1 MAYVTPR
8 HYYPTRNRP
17 LRLIVMHTMESPEAG
32 DTAESVANW
41 FAGPTSPVASAH
53 ACIDNDSVVL
63 CLPPTATAFA
73 APGCNADG
81 YQIELAGRAGQ
92 GAAGWADA
100 YSQAELQLAAAH
112 ARSIAQ
118 ANGIPLRHL
127 SNAELA
133 AGQSGFI
140 GHDQASQVY
149 GGSDHWDP
157 GPDFPWDQYMSLV
170 TGQAAPASTTPLP
183 VQEDTMHLIQ
193 TKTPWGTT
201 AYALV
206 TETTGACAL
215 GDQEAQ
221 AYNAMLGRF
230 STVPWDHYQLLIRQA
245 WERRN
250 ALVKAL
256 GGTVKET
263 IDAAVARVLDA
274 TKDN

>member
-170 TGQAAPASTTPLP
+170 TGQAAPASTTPRP
-183 VQEDTMHLIQ
+183 VQEDTMQLIQ

-206 TETTGACAL
+206 TETTGARAL

-230 STVPWDHYQLLIRQA
+230 STVPWDHYQLLVRQA
-245 WERRN
+245 WERQ
-250 ALVKAL
+250 AQLVTAL
-256 GGTVKET
+256 GGTVT
-263 IDAAVARVLDA
+263 QSIDAAVQRVINA
-274 TKDN
+274 TKEA

>member
-8 HYYPTRNRP
+8 HYYPMRNRP
-17 LRLIVMHTMESPEAG
+17 LRLIVMHTMESPEAR

-170 TGQAAPASTTPLP
+170 TGQAAPASTTSLP
-183 VQEDTMHLIQ
+183 VQEDTMQLIQ

-206 TETTGACAL
+206 TETTGARAL

-245 WERRN
+245 WERQ
-250 ALVKAL
+250 AQLVTAL
-256 GGTVKET
+256 GGTVT
-263 IDAAVARVLDA
+263 QSIDAAVQRVIDA
-274 TKDN
+274 TKES

>member
-1 MAYVTPR
+1 MAYVTPK

-170 TGQAAPASTTPLP
+170 TGQAAPASTTSRP

-193 TKTPWGTT
+193 TKTPI
-201 AYALV
+201 V
-206 TETTGACAL
+206 TGK
-215 GDQEAQ
+215 QI
-221 AYNAMLGRF
+221 GRAH
-230 STVPWDHYQLLIRQA
+230 V
-245 WERRN
+245 
-250 ALVKAL
+250 
-256 GGTVKET
+256 
-263 IDAAVARVLDA
+263 
-274 TKDN
+274 

>member
-1 MAYVTPR
+1 MAYVTPK
-8 HYYPTRNRP
+8 HYYPTRDRS

-170 TGQAAPASTTPLP
+170 TGQAAPASTTSRP

-193 TKTPWGTT
+193 TKTPWGST

-206 TETTGACAL
+206 TETTGARAL

-250 ALVKAL
+250 ALVEAL
-256 GGTVKET
+256 GGTVT
-263 IDAAVARVLDA
+263 QSIDAAVQRVIDA
-274 TKDN
+274 TKEA